1 MKQNT
6 LYSAVVNFVNSYKIG
21 ETFTTSEFKDALYD
35 MTRKKN
41 QHKMWNG
48 QWYRVRT
55 YQTYL
60 KSAGFITNVKRGVW
74 RINYNVPDWMSLY
87 ALETLRGY
95 KDGYWNGREYVKRP
109 VTFRN
114 ELTARLKAY
123 KQRIDKDGVDE
134 QVSESQDTKL
144 YAICTRTHS
153 GGYYIKG
160 KEYEV
165 LSVDENG
172 TVKKIINEA
181 GSPWTL
187 VTDSFAG
194 GPYRGKAADKIM
206 PTSIGWK
213 VGDEF
218 YVLVLHP
225 EFHYII
231 TEISSSNVV
240 TIVSSDNMYRWGNS
254 WTVEEVNEFFKSGTW
269 NHLPQEEKA
278 PEQSKTMMCTSN
290 RSYNKLTIG
299 KEYKI
304 IGEEDEY
311 YNIINDDGDE
321 SLMFKWRFAEI
332 KTPQQDTKKTWKI
345 GDTLSADLL
354 NGHTHNFHGYNKS
367 WETRSKGHF
376 SGDRKIEKIDIVD
389 GRLAALIS
397 GPIDIWIE
405 IATIDG
411 MDNSAVD
418 KVPQERLSEF
428 LTELEALIA
437 KYK

>member
-1 MKQNT
+1 MIKQGT
-6 LYSAVVNFVNSYKIG
+6 MYAGVVNFINSYKLG

-41 QHKMWNG
+41 QHKKWNG
-48 QWYRVRT
+48 QFYRILSYR
-55 YQTYL
+55 TYL

-74 RINYNVPDWMSLY
+74 RINYHVPNWMSLY

-109 VTFRN
+109 VTFHN
-114 ELTARLKAY
+114 ELSARLKAY

-144 YAICTRTHS
+144 YAICTRTHYD
-153 GGYYIKG
+153 GYYIKG

-172 TVKKIINEA
+172 TVTKIINEE
-181 GSPWTL
+181 GRPWIL
-187 VTDSFAG
+187 FTDSFAG

-218 YVLVLHP
+218 YVLVRRPWH
-225 EFHYII
+225 HYII

-240 TIVSSDNMYRWGNS
+240 TIVTSDDMKRWGN
-254 WTVEEVNEFFKSGTW
+254 WTVEEVNELFKRGRW
-269 NHLPQEEKA
+269 NHLSQEEKA
-278 PEQSKTMMCTSN
+278 PEQSKTMVCTSN
-290 RSYNKLTIG
+290 GSYNRLTIG

-304 IGEEDEY
+304 IGEEDY
-311 YNIINDDGDE
+311 HYNIIDDDGDE
-321 SLMFKWRFAEI
+321 VSMFKWRFAEI
-332 KTPQQDTKKTWKI
+332 KTPQQDTKKTWKV
-345 GDTLSADLL
+345 GDTLSEDLL
-354 NGHTHNFHGYNKS
+354 NNHPHIFYGYNES
-367 WETRSKGHF
+367 WETRSTNCFKF
-376 SGDRKIEKIDIVD
+376 DRKIEKIDIVE

-397 GPIDIWIE
+397 GTSNIWIE

-411 MDNSAVD
+411 PVD

>member
-1 MKQNT
+1 M
-6 LYSAVVNFVNSYKIG
+6 YAGVVNFINSYNLG
-21 ETFTTSEFKDALYD
+21 ENFTTSEFKDALYN
-35 MTRKKN
+35 MTREKG
-41 QHKMWNG
+41 QHKKWNG
-48 QWYRVRT
+48 QFYRILSYR
-55 YQTYL
+55 TYL

-74 RINYNVPDWMSLY
+74 RINYHVPDWMSLY

-109 VTFRN
+109 DTFRN

-134 QVSESQDTKL
+134 QVSESQDTNL
-144 YAICTRTHS
+144 YAICTRTNLYSH
-153 GGYYIKG
+153 YIKG

-172 TVKKIINEA
+172 TVTKIINEE
-181 GSPWTL
+181 GIPWVL
-187 VTDSFAG
+187 FGDSFAG

-206 PTSIGWK
+206 PTPIGWK

-218 YVLVLHP
+218 YVLVRHP
-225 EFHYII
+225 KFHYII

-240 TIVSSDNMYRWGNS
+240 TIVPSNDMKRWGK
-254 WTVEEVNEFFKSGTW
+254 WTIEEVNEFFKNGKWTNLS
-269 NHLPQEEKA
+269 QEEKA
-278 PEQSKTMMCTSN
+278 PEQSKTMVCTN
-290 RSYNKLTIG
+290 NISYNELTIG

-304 IGEEDEY
+304 IGEEDKY

-321 SLMFKWRFAEI
+321 ALMFKWRFAEI
-332 KTPQQDTKKTWKI
+332 KTLQQDTKKTWKI
-345 GDTLSADLL
+345 GDTLSEDLL
-354 NGHTHNFHGYNKS
+354 DNHPHNFHGYNEY
-367 WETRSKGHF
+367 WETRSKNSF
-376 SGDRKIEKIDIVD
+376 KFDRKIEKIDIVE

-397 GPIDIWIE
+397 RTSNIWIE

-411 MDNSAVD
+411 MGNYIID

>member
-6 LYSAVVNFVNSYKIG
+6 LYSAVVNFINSYKLG
-21 ETFTTSEFKDALYD
+21 ETYTSEDFKNALQEVTSGSRWAY
-35 MTRKKN
+35 
-41 QHKMWNG
+41 NG
-48 QWYRVRT
+48 QWYRVRV
-55 YQTYL
+55 YQTYI

-74 RINYNVPDWMSLY
+74 RINYHVPDWMSLY

-95 KDGYWNGREYVKRP
+95 KYGYWNGREYVKRP
-109 VTFRN
+109 DTFRN

-134 QVSESQDTKL
+134 QVSESQDNKL

-153 GGYYIKG
+153 DGYYIKG

-172 TVKKIINEA
+172 TVKKIINEE
-181 GSPWTL
+181 GRPWTL
-187 VTDSFAG
+187 FGKSFAG
-194 GPYRGKAADKIM
+194 GPYRGKATDKTM
-206 PTSIGWK
+206 PTPIGWK
-213 VGDEF
+213 VGDKF

-225 EFHYII
+225 EHHYII
-231 TEISSSNVV
+231 TEISSSDVV
-240 TIVSSDNMYRWGNS
+240 TIVSSDDMKWWDNN
-254 WTVEEVNEFFKSGTW
+254 WTVEEVNELFKRGTW
-269 NHLPQEEKA
+269 IHLSQEEKA
-278 PEQSKTMMCTSN
+278 PEQSKTVTCIDKGPYHT
-290 RSYNKLTIG
+290 LTIG

-304 IGEEDEY
+304 IGETDEFPDEF
-311 YNIINDDGDE
+311 YNIINDNGDE
-321 SLMFKWRFAEI
+321 VSMFKHRFTEI

-345 GDTLSADLL
+345 GDTLPADLL
-354 NGHTHNFHGYNKS
+354 NDHTHNFYGYNKS
-367 WETRSKGHF
+367 WETRSEGRF
-376 SGDRKIEKIDIVD
+376 SGDRKIKKIDIVD

-397 GPIDIWIE
+397 DTMGIWIE

-411 MDNSAVD
+411 PVD

>member
-6 LYSAVVNFVNSYKIG
+6 FYSAVVNFINSYKLG
-21 ETFTTSEFKDALYD
+21 ETYTSEDFKNALQEVTFGSRWAY
-35 MTRKKN
+35 
-41 QHKMWNG
+41 NG

-74 RINYNVPDWMSLY
+74 RINYHVPDWMSLY

-95 KDGYWNGREYVKRP
+95 KDGYWNGRGEYVKRP
-109 VTFRN
+109 DTFRN

-144 YAICTRTHS
+144 YAICTRTNYD
-153 GGYYIKG
+153 GYYIKG

-172 TVKKIINEA
+172 TVKKIINEE

-187 VTDSFAG
+187 FSDSFAG
-194 GPYRGKAADKIM
+194 GPYRGKAADKTKSTPID
-206 PTSIGWK
+206 WK
-213 VGDEF
+213 VGDRF
-218 YVLVLHP
+218 YVKVLRP
-225 EFHYII
+225 ESNYII
-231 TEISSSNVV
+231 TEISSSDVV
-240 TIVSSDNMYRWGNS
+240 TIVSSNDMEKWGN
-254 WTVEEVNEFFKSGTW
+254 WTVEEVNKLFKSGTW
-269 NHLPQEEKA
+269 NHLSQEEKA
-278 PEQSKTMMCTSN
+278 PEQSKTMVCTSN
-290 RSYNKLTIG
+290 ESYNRLTIG
-299 KEYKI
+299 KAYKI
-304 IGEEDEY
+304 IGEEDNY

-321 SLMFKWRFAEI
+321 ASMFKWRFAEI
-332 KTPQQDTKKTWKI
+332 KTLQQDTKKTWKE

-354 NGHTHNFHGYNKS
+354 NGHTHNFHGYDKS
-367 WETRSKGHF
+367 WETRSKGRF
-376 SGDRKIEKIDIVD
+376 SGDREINKIDIVD

-397 GPIDIWIE
+397 GTMDIWIE

-411 MDNSAVD
+411 MDNNPVD
-418 KVPQERLSEF
+418 NVPQERLSEF